1 MKEFIHNEGS
11 IEQAFCLEVFGL
23 GDVHVCVKR
32 DDLLHPIVSGNK
44 WRKLKYNAQQALQTK
59 HSGIFT
65 FGGAFS
71 NHLVATAA
79 ACQEVGL
86 ASIGFVRG
94 DELNEASNATLKKCS
109 ELGMKLIFLSRE
121 LYFMRNDKQFI
132 DELRME
138 HPGFFPVPE
147 GGANYY
153 GIIGCQEIW
162 QELNTS
168 YDHVFVA
175 CGTGTTAAG
184 LILGKP
190 AHTQLHIVPALKG
203 FETEK
208 TIRSLVHWSVFDEE
222 MTDELMQGV
231 HFLEDY
237 HFGGYGKVTPELLDF
252 QQEILQKLNLPLDQV
267 YTAKAFYALLQTCK
281 QEVFTGKRVLF
292 IHTGGLQGNTR

>member
-1 MKEFIHNEGS
+1 MEEFIHKECS
-11 IEQAFCLEVFGL
+11 IEQAISLEVMGL
-23 GDVHVCVKR
+23 GHVDVHVKR

-44 WRKLKYNAQQALQTK
+44 WRKLKYNIEQAIQTK
-59 HSGIFT
+59 HTGIFT

-121 LYFMRNDKQFI
+121 LYFMRNDKQFV

-162 QELNTS
+162 QELNNT

-208 TIRSLVHWSVFDEE
+208 TIRNLVYWSVFDEE

-231 HFLEDY
+231 HFLEDF
-237 HFGGYGKVTPELLDF
+237 HFGGYGKVTDELLTF
-252 QQEILQKLNLPLDQV
+252 QHVIREQVLLPLDQV
-267 YTAKAFYALLQTCK
+267 YTAKAFFALLETCK
-281 QEVFTGKRVLF
+281 QEAFSGKRILF

>member
-1 MKEFIHNEGS
+1 MDEFIQKERS
-11 IEQAFCLEVFGL
+11 IEQAFRLPTFGL
-23 GDVHVCVKR
+23 EHIELFVKR
-32 DDLLHPIVSGNK
+32 DDLLHPIISGNK
-44 WRKLKYNAQQALQTK
+44 WRKLKYNVQQAIQTK
-59 HSGIFT
+59 HIGIFT

-79 ACQEVGL
+79 ACKKVGL
-86 ASIGFVRG
+86 KSIGFVRG
-94 DELNEASNATLKKCS
+94 EELNETSNETLKKCS

-121 LYFMRNDKQFI
+121 MYFMRDDKEFI
-132 DELRME
+132 DELRIE
-138 HPGFFPVPE
+138 HPGYFPVPE

-162 QELNTS
+162 QELSTT

-190 AHTQLHIVPALKG
+190 AQTQLHIIPVLKG

-208 TIRSLVHWSVFDEE
+208 TIRNLVKWSVFDEE
-222 MTDELMQGV
+222 MTDELLQGV
-231 HFLEDY
+231 HFHEEY
-237 HFGGYGKVTPELLDF
+237 HFGGYAKLNPELLEF
-252 QQEILQKLNLPLDQV
+252 QEKVRNHNLPLDQV
-267 YTAKAFYALLQTCK
+267 YTAKAFYALTDMCK
-281 QEVFTGKRVLF
+281 QKVFSGKKILF